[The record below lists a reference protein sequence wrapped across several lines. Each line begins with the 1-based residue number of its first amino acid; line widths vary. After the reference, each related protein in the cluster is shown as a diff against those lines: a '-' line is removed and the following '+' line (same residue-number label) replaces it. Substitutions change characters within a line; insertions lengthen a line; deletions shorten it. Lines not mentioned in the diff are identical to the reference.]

1 MQLEKKMKLKEQ
13 PKQIVKKS
21 DIIKSKKYLFK
32 MIGKKRTHKKIES
45 KKDKFLLKLYENH
58 SKEEYSNIIHW
69 NQNGSYIIIAN
80 VQLLEKK
87 ILL

>member
-32 MIGKKRTHKKIES
+32 MITFDKNKFKQKKQYILI
-45 KKDKFLLKLYENH
+45 FLIYYLLFILFFIKLIN
-58 SKEEYSNIIHW
+58 
-69 NQNGSYIIIAN
+69 
-80 VQLLEKK
+80 
-87 ILL
+87 

>member
-32 MIGKKRTHKKIES
+32 MIIFDKNKFKQKQTIHTNFFNLLFNLFFIKII
-45 KKDKFLLKLYENH
+45 N
-58 SKEEYSNIIHW
+58 
-69 NQNGSYIIIAN
+69 
-80 VQLLEKK
+80 
-87 ILL
+87 